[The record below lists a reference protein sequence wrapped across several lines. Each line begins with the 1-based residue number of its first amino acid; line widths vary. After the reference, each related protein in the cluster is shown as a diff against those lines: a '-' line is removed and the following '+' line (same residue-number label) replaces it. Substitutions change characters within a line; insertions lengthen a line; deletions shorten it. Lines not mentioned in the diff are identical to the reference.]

1 MAPKDR
7 PQAAA
12 VIDIG
17 SSVLSMEIAQAGD
30 DEPKELD
37 YLEYPVN
44 LGYEVFTHGR
54 VSFRTMEEIARVLE
68 GFTRSAREYG
78 VEDDAIRITATTALR
93 EASNSTYVLDQIRNK
108 TGRRVEVLEDGQ
120 EMALIFKEVLRRMD
134 ARKQDLEHP
143 FMMAYIGTGSVGIA
157 AVRDGNVFFARN
169 IRVGS
174 LKLSQMLGETGERT
188 PRFHVILEE
197 YLSALTRLLRDQM
210 QAYRPGRF
218 VVCGKEIEMIAGL
231 AHAEEKDG
239 LLTIGKRS
247 LSALYD
253 DIKSLSPA
261 QAAQK
266 FNLREEQGEVL
277 LPSLVLYRTLSE
289 FTNSDS
295 VISPGVVLLDSLLHE
310 LLYPKEAKDW
320 NKRFEEGI
328 AASAREMLKR
338 YQADVN
344 HAEAVESYALNIF
357 DSLKKVHGF
366 SSRERRLLQAAAI
379 LHDIGKFVNS
389 KYHDVYSCHIL
400 MDSNI
405 IGVSVAEMAL
415 IANIARYHSGAVPS
429 LSHAEWAG
437 LSPGDRLTAS
447 KLAAILRLA
456 DALDRSHM
464 QKLSDIEIKQKENEL
479 VISAR
484 TDRETALEEWT
495 FGYKSEFF
503 TEVFGLRCVFKKKG
517 KG

>member
-1 MAPKDR
+1 MAQKDR
-7 PQAAA
+7 PQVAA

-17 SSVLSMEIAQAGD
+17 SSLLSMEIAQEGPD
-30 DEPKELD
+30 MPKELD
-37 YLEYPVN
+37 YLEFPVN

-54 VSFRTMEEIARVLE
+54 VSFPTMEEIARVLE
-68 GFTRSAREYG
+68 NFTSAAREYG
-78 VEDDAIRITATTALR
+78 VEDGAIRITATTALR
-93 EASNSTYVLDQIRNK
+93 EASNSSYILDQLRNK

-134 ARKQDLEHP
+134 ARRQDIEHP

-157 AVRDGNVFFARN
+157 AVREGAVFFARN

-188 PRFHVILEE
+188 PRFYVILEE
-197 YLSALTRLLRDQM
+197 YIAALTRLLRDQM

-218 VVCGKEIEMIAGL
+218 VVCGKEIEMIAELMRAG
-231 AHAEEKDG
+231 EKDG
-239 LLTIGKRS
+239 LLTIGKRG

-253 DIKSLSPA
+253 EIKSLSPL

-266 FNLREEQGEVL
+266 YNLREEQGEVL

-295 VISPGVVLLDSLLHE
+295 IISPGVALPDALLYE
-310 LLYPKEAKDW
+310 LLYPKEAKEW

-328 AASAREMLKR
+328 VASAREMLRR

-344 HAEAVESYALNIF
+344 HAQAVENYALQIF
-357 DSLKKVHGF
+357 DGLKKVHGF
-366 SSRERRLLQAAAI
+366 TGRERRLLQAAAI

-389 KYHDVYSCHIL
+389 KYHDVYSCHL
-400 MDSNI
+400 LKDSNI
-405 IGVSVAEMAL
+405 IGLSVAEMAL
-415 IANIARYHSGAVPS
+415 IANIARYHSGTVPS
-429 LSHAEWAG
+429 LSHAEWAE
-437 LSPGDRLTAS
+437 LSPEERLTAG

-464 QKLSDIEIKQKENEL
+464 QKLADVEIKLKDNEI
-479 VISAR
+479 VISGR

-495 FGYKSEFF
+495 FAYKSEFF
-503 TEVFGLRCVFKKKG
+503 TEVFGLRCIFRKKG
-517 KG
+517 KE